1 MTLQVTQKEYD
12 NLIASAN
19 EAIGELGKDLSNL
32 SVNVGKGS
40 TDVLTA
46 IKYIFGPKYIQ
57 ANGTSTI
64 TYEMFSKV
72 AESLRTAGKLKVG
85 EYL

>member
-12 NLIASAN
+12 DLIASAN

-32 SVNVGKGS
+32 SVNVGKGFV
-40 TDVLTA
+40 DVLTA
-46 IKYIFGPKYIQ
+46 IKYIFGPQHIQ
-57 ANGTSTI
+57 FNGISTI

-72 AESLRTAGKLKVG
+72 ADSLRTAGKLKVS
-85 EYL
+85 EYI

>member
-1 MTLQVTQKEYD
+1 MSLQVTKKDYD
-12 NLIASAN
+12 ELIASAN
-19 EAIGELGKDLSNL
+19 EAIGELNKDLSNL
-32 SVNVGKGS
+32 SVNVGLAS

-46 IKYIFGPKYIQ
+46 IKYIFGPQHIQ
-57 ANGTSTI
+57 PNGTSVI

-72 AESLRTAGKLKVG
+72 ADSLRTSGKLKVS